1 MEDKAGKQNN
11 LTLVSPQIEYF
22 DNDHFVEMQN
32 TGSNI
37 KGNFLALKSYWPI
50 ASPKMLPPVQRGRY

>member
-37 KGNFLALKSYWPI
+37 KGNFLALKSY
-50 ASPKMLPPVQRGRY
+50 